1 MVAWKSLALLA
12 LISPFLTELMSGNTT
27 ISSWFQPVVILFLFL
42 GYSLPV
48 IVIRELVLRWKLGLF
63 GTLLIGLAY
72 GIYNEGLLAKTLLR
86 EVNVPIP
93 AYDHYGYFFGLNVPW
108 SFTIVPWHALFAVL
122 FPILITHFLV
132 PKQSNIQWLGKKFTN
147 ILGIVLLL
155 FGSLVFFGKNGDGP
169 GSLTQFIVLIV
180 IMAICIIIAKTVY
193 SNEKGFAKTKFRLS
207 PLFAGMSLQL
217 FYVLLFILAENKIN
231 LLIFFSIVLGGYSLY
246 LFWLKKKSWISQPSL
261 LLFGIGA
268 YIVYAVPI
276 FGFFARNALELII
289 GSVLVEVFVLWLF
302 FRVKKQTS
310 SLARS

>member
-1 MVAWKSLALLA
+1 
-12 LISPFLTELMSGNTT
+12 
-27 ISSWFQPVVILFLFL
+27 
-42 GYSLPV
+42 
-48 IVIRELVLRWKLGLF
+48 
-63 GTLLIGLAY
+63 
-72 GIYNEGLLAKTLLR
+72 
-86 EVNVPIP
+86 
-93 AYDHYGYFFGLNVPW
+93 
-108 SFTIVPWHALFAVL
+108 
-122 FPILITHFLV
+122 
-132 PKQSNIQWLGKKFTN
+132 
-147 ILGIVLLL
+147 
-155 FGSLVFFGKNGDGP
+155 
-169 GSLTQFIVLIV
+169 
-180 IMAICIIIAKTVY
+180 
-193 SNEKGFAKTKFRLS
+193 
-207 PLFAGMSLQL
+207 MSLQL